1 MPPTGFPGKAFF
13 IYLFK
18 TLSHSYLFG
27 IELQMKTHALNRIL
41 ARLDQRLAHSPSP
54 PYRLPGLWID
64 PFGPGAARMVCP
76 EQFFGERI
84 RTILATPPQA
94 RVADGDLPGDW
105 GKHSIAYNLLVR
117 YGAAY
122 DHDGD
127 GQVSCEPLT
136 SGWRE
141 TGTFLKAITM
151 LPFIRSLGCNTIH
164 LLPITA
170 IGRDGNKGNMGSA
183 FAIRDPYALDEHLAE
198 PALKLDAETE
208 FAAFV
213 EAAHHL
219 GIRIVVEFVF
229 RTAAK
234 DSVWAKDYPDWF
246 YWIRAD
252 IPDRKAGEKSEES
265 YGVPL
270 FPPDEMREVYDSVGQ
285 GRFHELPPPHAVHRD
300 MFLPP
305 PAPDTVRLENG
316 AWRGSSIDPRTGR
329 PVSVRIPGA
338 FCDWTPDSTQPPWTD
353 VTYLRLYD
361 HPDFNYI
368 AYNTVRMYATQ
379 LAHPENIVRPL
390 WDKIIEVIPHYQTH
404 YQIDGVM
411 IDMGHSLP
419 VDLKQRMVARARQID
434 PDFALWA
441 EEFNVTPRAREEGY
455 NVCLGPFLQTVRNPE
470 NLRSWLRWIHGAGI
484 PIPFMATAENHN
496 TPRAVHW
503 PGGKAY
509 ARYAQ
514 GLGTFLPGVPYLHN
528 GIELAEPVPVN
539 TGFDFTDEE
548 TAALPASILP
558 LFSATAMDW
567 TRGDTLL
574 ADFRR
579 LHALR
584 EQHRDLF
591 SDPAPGTIIP
601 LETANRVITGY
612 IRQKP
617 GAKDGFAIL
626 ANTDMHNPQPF
637 NPPHSSA
644 TTDLLLDQP
653 LPAVLQPGQVVVYQ
667 I

>member
-1 MPPTGFPGKAFF
+1 
-13 IYLFK
+13 
-18 TLSHSYLFG
+18 
-27 IELQMKTHALNRIL
+27 MKSALKKVI
-41 ARLDQRLAHSPSP
+41 ARLEERRAQPSP
-54 PYRLPGLWID
+54 AVRMPGLWLN
-64 PFGPGAARMVCP
+64 PEGPVAAQSVVP
-76 EQFFGERI
+76 EEFFLNSLRG
-84 RTILATPPQA
+84 ILASPRRK
-94 RVADGDLPGDW
+94 RVTDGDVPGDW
-105 GKHSIAYNLLVR
+105 GKNAIAYNLLVR
-117 YGAAY
+117 YGAAF

-127 GQVSCEPLT
+127 GKISCEPMA

-141 TGTFLKAITM
+141 TGTFLKATAM
-151 LPFIRSLGCNTIH
+151 LPFIRSLGCNVIH
-164 LLPITA
+164 LLPITS
-170 IGRDGNKGNMGSA
+170 IGRDGNKGDMGSA

-198 PALKLDAETE
+198 PALGLDVETE

-234 DSVWAKDYPDWF
+234 DSVWAKEHPEWF

-252 IPDRKAGEKSEES
+252 IPDRKPGETSEET

-270 FPPDEMREVYDSVGQ
+270 FPPDELRQVYDAVGQ
-285 GRFHELPPPHAVHRD
+285 GRFHELPAPHAVHRD
-300 MFLPP
+300 MFMPPPP
-305 PAPDTVRLENG
+305 PATLRLENG
-316 AWRGSSIDPRTGR
+316 CWRGMSTDPRTGR
-329 PVSVRIPGA
+329 PVTVRIPGA

-379 LAHPENIVRPL
+379 LAHPENVVRPL
-390 WDKIIEVIPHYQTH
+390 WDKIIEIIPHYQTQ
-404 YQIDGVM
+404 YRVDGVM

-419 VDLKQRMVARARQID
+419 VPLKQQLVARARQVD

-441 EEFNVTPRAREEGY
+441 EEFNLTPHAREEGY

-470 NLRSWLRWIHGAGI
+470 NFRSWLRWIHGAGL
-484 PIPFMATAENHN
+484 PVPFMATAENHN

-509 ARYAQ
+509 ARCAQ
-514 GLGTFLPGVPYLHN
+514 ALGAFLPGVPYLHN
-528 GIELAEPVPVN
+528 GIELAEPAPVN

-548 TAALPASILP
+548 TAALPAAVLP
-558 LFSATAMDW
+558 LFSAAAMDW
-567 TRGDTLL
+567 TRAETLVD
-574 ADFRR
+574 DFRR

-584 EQHRDLF
+584 EQHRELF
-591 SDPAPGTIIP
+591 SDPSPGTIIP
-601 LETANRVITGY
+601 LETANRAITGY
-612 IRQKP
+612 VRQRP
-617 GAKDGFAIL
+617 GARAGFAVL
-626 ANTDMHNPQPF
+626 ANTDMHRAQPF
-637 NPPHSSA
+637 TRPHSAA
-644 TTDLLLDQP
+644 TVDLLTGHP
-653 LPAVLQPGQVVVYQ
+653 LPDELQPGQAVVYA

>member
-1 MPPTGFPGKAFF
+1 M
-13 IYLFK
+13 
-18 TLSHSYLFG
+18 HSN
-27 IELQMKTHALNRIL
+27 ALKRVIDRLEERL
-41 ARLDQRLAHSPSP
+41 ARSPSP
-54 PYRLPGLWID
+54 ALYIPGLWND
-64 PFGPGAARMVCP
+64 PFGPVKAQSVVPERFFRDRLGA
-76 EQFFGERI
+76 
-84 RTILATPPQA
+84 ILATPPRQC
-94 RVADGDLPGDW
+94 VTDGDHPGDW
-105 GKHSIAYNLLVR
+105 GKNAIAYNLLVR
-117 YGAAY
+117 YGAAF
-122 DHDGD
+122 DLDGD
-127 GQVSCEPLT
+127 GRISCEPLA

-151 LPFIRSLGCNTIH
+151 LPFIQSLGCNTIH

-170 IGRDGNKGNMGSA
+170 IGQDGNKGNMGSA

-198 PALKLDAETE
+198 PALGLDVETE

-213 EAAHHL
+213 QAAHHL

-234 DSVWAKDYPDWF
+234 DSVWAQSHPEWF

-252 IPDRKAGEKSEES
+252 IPDRKPGETSEET

-270 FPPDEMREVYDSVGQ
+270 FPPDELRQVYDAVGQ

-300 MFLPP
+300 MFMPP
-305 PAPDTVRLENG
+305 PPPDTIHLENG
-316 AWRGSSIDPRTGR
+316 RWRGTSIDPRTGR
-329 PVSVRIPGA
+329 PVTVRIPGA

-390 WDKIIEVIPHYQTH
+390 WSKITEVIPHYQTH
-404 YQIDGVM
+404 FRVDGVM

-419 VDLKQRMVARARQID
+419 ADLKRQLVARARQVD

-441 EEFNVTPRAREEGY
+441 EEFNLTPHAREEGY
-455 NVCLGPFLQTVRNPE
+455 NVCLGPFLQTVRDPE
-470 NLRSWLRWIHGAGI
+470 HMRGWLRWIHGAGL
-484 PIPFMATAENHN
+484 PVPFMATAENHN

-503 PGGKAY
+503 TGGRAY
-509 ARYAQ
+509 ALHAQ
-514 GLGTFLPGVPYLHN
+514 AFGAFLPGVPYLHN

-548 TAALPASILP
+548 TAALPASVLP
-558 LFSATAMDW
+558 LFSAAAMDW
-567 TRGDTLL
+567 TREQTLVSDL
-574 ADFRR
+574 RR
-579 LHALR
+579 IHALR
-584 EQHRDLF
+584 TQHQELF

-601 LETANRVITGY
+601 LETANRAITGY

-617 GAKDGFAIL
+617 GVKNGFAIL
-626 ANTDMHNPQPF
+626 GNSDMRNSQAF
-637 NPPHSSA
+637 TPPHSA
-644 TTDLLLDQP
+644 PTVDLLSGKP
-653 LPAVLQPGQVVVYQ
+653 LPAVLQPGQVVVYA